1 MRVDLNGAKTIT
13 IVPAQ
18 TKTLSSLTID
28 RVVDLQGDK
37 KVFAII
43 NELYEPVDLWV
54 GADYDAVGQWTDTDV
69 ANRIR
74 EIFAWYKEVIRNM
87 S

>member
-1 MRVDLNGAKTIT
+1 MRVDLNGTKTIT
-13 IVPAQ
+13 VVPAQ

-74 EIFAWYKEVIRNM
+74 EIFA
-87 S
+87 